1 MSISSTK
8 DSVLSLQR
16 STAMNSVNEHIFS
29 LQQKTTV
36 TEDNAHIF
44 LLQKDDSLNSI
55 NERLFLLSRPSGID
69 VELSIDTRRDFHW
82 RYENPGYKEMLIV
95 PAFDYQLDSTKSKT
109 GYGFW
114 NRYWRKA
121 FDIRPTHELWI
132 RFDAYLSPGSSLRVI
147 NEIDRSSWRDRDG
160 FYINVNSTGGRSVV
174 SGSEAAF
181 PAMNAGFH
189 SFLAHFKSGITD
201 GIIQLWCDD
210 EESPLSE
217 RTGNVRKGEIIDDF
231 FIQSDNGSPQVF
243 VSNLII
249 SNTKLSLSDECKVIK
264 GHWNQPTLTK
274 NGEFGKDECAV
285 KISDGGDAIYHI
297 FDNGND
303 SSWRPLDYVDFYMK
317 NDIKINIMQ
326 IIFQERNYN
335 LNGMRLLG
343 SNNYQDFEEICDFGK
358 MRITQ
363 YCLIIPNV
371 PRYLYYR
378 ITGGYYNNITGVI
391 IDAVTDEPTFFI
403 DTYRQGKYTTVFSE
417 GLVLDG
423 KTNYM
428 QVPISVTDAAN
439 WATEFTIKTTESRS
453 GDRIWNSPCIF
464 GCETPGGNSR
474 DFLVEIKSGNLYIF
488 NGLGNT
494 KDPVGGTLTWNI
506 GEAGIDTGIKINDGE
521 LHTIRMKYEIGKLQV
536 YCDRV
541 LATEIYPSYTLL
553 SDSLYFGS
561 SFPSTKAFASLELYG
576 AKIWRQGELVAE
588 YSPSIKQVT
597 DNKLYDLSGKNN
609 HAILYGDPIKT
620 VEGQVLSVDTS
631 RHLTCSKMLGISET
645 LVRNIATSVRRIQ
658 NSNDEYSMLDVASI
672 LKTYKQS

>member
-1 MSISSTK
+1 MSTK
-8 DSVLSLQR
+8 QLS
-16 STAMNSVNEHIFS
+16 FS
-29 LQQKTTV
+29 
-36 TEDNAHIF
+36 DNCD
-44 LLQKDDSLNSI
+44 L
-55 NERLFLLSRPSGID
+55 
-69 VELSIDTRRDFHW
+69 
-82 RYENPGYKEMLIV
+82 
-95 PAFDYQLDSTKSKT
+95 
-109 GYGFW
+109 
-114 NRYWRKA
+114 
-121 FDIRPTHELWI
+121 
-132 RFDAYLSPGSSLRVI
+132 
-147 NEIDRSSWRDRDG
+147 
-160 FYINVNSTGGRSVV
+160 
-174 SGSEAAF
+174 SEA
-181 PAMNAGFH
+181 
-189 SFLAHFKSGITD
+189 
-201 GIIQLWCDD
+201 
-210 EESPLSE
+210 
-217 RTGNVRKGEIIDDF
+217 
-231 FIQSDNGSPQVF
+231 
-243 VSNLII
+243 
-249 SNTKLSLSDECKVIK
+249 
-264 GHWNQPTLTK
+264 HWNQPKLGK
-274 NGEFGKDECAV
+274 NGELGKDVFAV
-285 KISDGGDAIYHI
+285 KRSDNNSGIYNVFDGTDGGYNFFDIDFYIKDAISIKTLYI
-297 FDNGND
+297 GLGGADYDMSGFKLFKSYDNI
-303 SSWRPLDYVDFYMK
+303 S
-317 NDIKINIMQ
+317 
-326 IIFQERNYN
+326 
-335 LNGMRLLG
+335 
-343 SNNYQDFEEICDFGK
+343 FEEIKIDVRQERDF
-358 MRITQ
+358 
-363 YCLIIPNV
+363 LIIKDI
-371 PRYLYYR
+371 PRYPYYR
-378 ITGGYYNNITGVI
+378 LSSGNGSYRINKVT
-391 IDAVTDEPTFFI
+391 IDAVTDEPTLCL

-453 GDRIWNSPCIF
+453 GNRIWNSPCIF

-494 KDPVGGTLTWNI
+494 KDPVGGTLTWNS

-561 SFPSTKAFASLELYG
+561 SFPSTKAFASFELYG

-645 LVRNIATSVRRIQ
+645 IARNIAASIRRIQ
-658 NSNDEYSMLDVASI
+658 NSNDKYSMLDVASI